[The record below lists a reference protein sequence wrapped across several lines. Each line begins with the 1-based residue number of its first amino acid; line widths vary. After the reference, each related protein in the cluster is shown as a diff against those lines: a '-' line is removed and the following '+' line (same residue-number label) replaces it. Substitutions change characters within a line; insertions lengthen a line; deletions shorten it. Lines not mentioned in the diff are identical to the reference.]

1 MEFIDTAP
9 ATDWISDKQEETEPN
24 ENDEPKEK
32 KKNIIQNMGVIV
44 LVMAVI
50 FLLLVILFSM
60 KQIVYYKYSW
70 FKYYMQLKRKIFYNT
85 FIRLAL

>member
-1 MEFIDTAP
+1 
-9 ATDWISDKQEETEPN
+9 
-24 ENDEPKEK
+24 
-32 KKNIIQNMGVIV
+32 MGVIV

>member
-1 MEFIDTAP
+1 V
-9 ATDWISDKQEETEPN
+9 SRRLQEETEPN

-44 LVMAVI
+44 LVMAAI
-50 FLLLVILFSM
+50 FLLLVILFSL
-60 KQIVYYKYSW
+60 KQVVYYKYSW